1 MVWHWGGSIV
11 EMSFLKEG
19 FISFKVSED
28 LMDASLWSAPSV
40 TLTKDIDIMDSFV
53 FSTNIY

>member
-1 MVWHWGGSIV
+1 MVWQWGGSIV